1 MRCSCSTCTRPARCG
16 LRGGSHKLARA
27 AVRRANGASPHATP
41 GARMYGVGLSSSTI
55 ATRALKRVVGLPTR
69 SAIACSPAR
78 LGTPRPACPQGV
90 AMHICSSSARRTRSG
105 PLIER
110 QPCRGARAVSPHWPL
125 DSRAVRRSAQMNR
138 RRHLSQ
144 FASGTRCVVSRETAA
159 CRCNA
164 WHTDGPARG
173 CADSTISVASVWLA
187 TTISVGV
194 SHSAASHSS
203 ASTPGGTLSSALEP
217 AVRGGNGRRHTD
229 PAGTSGFADQAAK
242 VL

>member
-41 GARMYGVGLSSSTI
+41 GAHVRRGLVVLDDRHSCIETCSRAADAQRHRMF
-55 ATRALKRVVGLPTR
+55 
-69 SAIACSPAR
+69 
-78 LGTPRPACPQGV
+78 PRPVGYT
-90 AMHICSSSARRTRSG
+90 SARVS
-105 PLIER
+105 
-110 QPCRGARAVSPHWPL
+110 ARCSNAYMFVLRPTNAIWAADRAATLPRRASCVAASAA